1 MYVSSSAYLASGRR
15 GSRSPV
21 HINQP
26 MHCRGSPS
34 IQSIDFTVHLFS
46 RPFAYQ
52 STSARLASGRR
63 GSRSSV
69 HIVRFS
75 PSISFVEIYQS
86 IHFRGTNGKWAGTK
100 NPLFDKISGHRLQ
113 VLRPVA
119 VDRVH
124 FFRVQGSGFGVKS

>member
-26 MHCRGSPS
+26 IHCRGSPS

-46 RPFAYQ
+46 RLFAYQ

-63 GSRSSV
+63 GSRSPV
-69 HIVRFS
+69 HIVS
-75 PSISFVEIYQS
+75 PSIPVVAHLLSRHTLIMSHYKDML
-86 IHFRGTNGKWAGTK
+86 TN
-100 NPLFDKISGHRLQ
+100 ISTRFL
-113 VLRPVA
+113 VA
-119 VDRVH
+119 VSRLASG
-124 FFRVQGSGFGVKS
+124 RRGPPSNIQGTGFGVEGEAVRG